1 MVQVGRDGDRP
12 VIDSKIRAAV
22 KPLVGVCVPDL
33 YTGDA
38 GEYCTFNFNELPAGF
53 GDNVPHVIRYLVQV
67 HWFLPL
73 KKRPQPTKKA
83 LRRALMAVRGFTA
96 PEIINASDE
105 MGQHYVF
112 EFEAVD
118 GDV

>member
-1 MVQVGRDGDRP
+1 MLDDQ
-12 VIDSKIRAAV
+12 IRAAV
-22 KPLVGVCVPDL
+22 EPLVGVCVPGI

-38 GEYCTFNFNELPAGF
+38 EEYCTYNYNEIPAAF
-53 GDNVPHVIRYLVQV
+53 GDNRPHAVRYLVQV

-73 KKRPQPTKKA
+73 KQRPHPKKKA
-83 LRRALMAVRGFTA
+83 LRRALLAVRGFGA
-96 PEIINASDE
+96 PEIEDASDE
-105 MGQHYVF
+105 LGQHYVY